1 MRLTRFTDIGLRALM
16 YLGSHPGRTVSAH
29 EIAERFRVSQDH
41 VMKSLQRLVALG
53 IVRGRRG
60 RAGGFIMVRD
70 PQTLRIGEV
79 ARGLEPSLALAECF
93 EESSTCPLTDHCR
106 LAGALA
112 DAQSAFFDS
121 LDQTTVADLAGGDL
135 VRLLEL
141 RGGRAGD

>member
-1 MRLTRFTDIGLRALM
+1 
-16 YLGSHPGRTVSAH
+16 
-29 EIAERFRVSQDH
+29 
-41 VMKSLQRLVALG
+41 MKSLQRLVALG